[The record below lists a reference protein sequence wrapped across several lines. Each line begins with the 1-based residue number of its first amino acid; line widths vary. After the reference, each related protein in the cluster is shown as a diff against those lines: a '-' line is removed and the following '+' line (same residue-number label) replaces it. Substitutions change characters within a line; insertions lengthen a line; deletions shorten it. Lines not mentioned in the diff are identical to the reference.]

1 MGSDASTPGRPGR
14 APRAAAGGAPAAGG
28 MTVRAGSPAANP
40 LDPQAMATL
49 RPWHAAE
56 RPVGG
61 PAIVD
66 CGWGRLLL
74 GQTFADPD
82 ALVGALA
89 GELPQAR
96 DVAIYVRD
104 PHVVVARSP
113 QQLFLDP
120 SHAYRLPLQ
129 RVALPAPP
137 RHGWTV
143 RDARADDE
151 TAINRMLRARRMVP
165 VAPGFVARALADE
178 RLLLL
183 VAQDDDGALLGVV
196 TGVDHVRACAD
207 PEGGSSLWS
216 LAVDPQCTQHGVGL
230 ALVAVLAQRLRDAGR
245 CYMDLSVM
253 HDNAE
258 AIRLYEGLGF
268 ERVPVYCVKNR
279 NPINEKLYVG
289 PEVDDGL
296 NVYAQLIVDEARR
309 RGIHAEVLDAEFGYF
324 RLSFGGRGISCR
336 ESLSELT
343 SAVAM
348 SRCDD
353 KRVTRRVLAAGGVRT
368 PAQLTVRDGD
378 DAALAAFVDTHRRV
392 VVKPARGEQGR
403 GITVDVRT
411 LPAVRAAV
419 ETARRVC
426 DDVVVEERV
435 PGQDLRIVVIDHQVV
450 AAATRRPAQ
459 VVGDGRSD
467 LRTLINRQSRR
478 RAAATRGES
487 RIPLDA
493 ETERCVRAAGHT
505 LDSVLPAGEVLE
517 VRKTANLHTGGTIHD
532 VTAQLHPALREVA
545 QKASRLLDIPVVGL
559 DLMVPAV
566 DAPVYA
572 VIEANERPGLANHEP
587 QPTVERFVDLLFP
600 QTREAAAAR
609 PGGARSAGGSTP
621 APTATHPDAA

>member
-1 MGSDASTPGRPGR
+1 MGSDAATPERPGR
-14 APRAAAGGAPAAGG
+14 APATGSEPAGSVAPAAGHIAAPSGAPAAD
-28 MTVRAGSPAANP
+28 P
-40 LDPQAMATL
+40 LDPQAMPTL
-49 RPWHAAE
+49 RHWHAAE
-56 RPVGG
+56 RPAGG

-368 PAQLTVRDGD
+368 PAQMTLRDGGQD
-378 DAALAAFVDTHRRV
+378 DDETALQAFLDAHPRV
-392 VVKPARGEQGR
+392 VVKPARGEQGH
-403 GITVDVRT
+403 GITVDVSG
-411 LPAVRAAV
+411 LDAVRAAAEV
-419 ETARRVC
+419 ARRVC
-426 DDVVVEERV
+426 DDVIVEERV
-435 PGQDLRIVVIDHQVV
+435 PGQDLRIVVIDHRVV

-459 VVGDGRSD
+459 VVGDGESD
-467 LRTLINRQSRR
+467 LRTLIDRHSRR
-478 RAAATRGES
+478 RAAATEGES

-505 LDSVLPAGEVLE
+505 LDTVLPAGSVLA

-532 VTAQLHPALREVA
+532 VTAQLHPALREMA
-545 QKASRLLDIPVVGL
+545 EKASRLLDIPVVGL
-559 DLMVPAV
+559 DFMVPAV
-566 DAPVYA
+566 DGADYA

-587 QPTVERFVDLLFP
+587 QPTVECFVDLLFP
-600 QTREAAAAR
+600 QSRGGGGGGGGAAR
-609 PGGARSAGGSTP
+609 AAGEPQARG
-621 APTATHPDAA
+621 